1 MNKRIWRCLFADLA
15 AGTLEL
21 KTRKT
26 LPRKTAGDA
35 LVLATDVLAGT
46 GGLAFDRM
54 TWRMPDGSKTTYT
67 GRLAA
72 ALRYAGAD
80 ALVLSGKR
88 TNPGVLVLE
97 GGAGHVDDIADIV
110 RSGGAFHEGLA
121 LRSALRDRYLT
132 DDTVIAIAEDG
143 GVIET
148 GGRCIADAAV
158 SASLRGMG
166 LCAIAAAGTG
176 ALEVADPQGLIDG
189 YVRYYQ
195 EGGTP
200 AVLAALREACLGKGA
215 E

>member
-1 MNKRIWRCLFADLA
+1 VNKRIWRCLFADLA

-26 LPRKTAGDA
+26 LPRNTAGDA

-88 TNPGVLVLE
+88 KNPGVLVLAAW
-97 GGAGHVDDIADIV
+97 AGHVDDIADIV

-158 SASLRGMG
+158 SEALREKGF
-166 LCAIAAAGTG
+166 CAIVAVGTG
-176 ALEVADPQGLIDG
+176 ALEVADPQALIEG
-189 YVRYYQ
+189 YMQYYR

-200 AVLAALREACLGKGA
+200 AVLAVLREACLGKEA

>member
-1 MNKRIWRCLFADLA
+1 MNKRIWRCLFADLS
-15 AGTLEL
+15 AGTFEL

-54 TWRMPDGSKTTYT
+54 TWRMPDGSKTEES

-80 ALVLSGKR
+80 ALVISGKR

-97 GGAGHVDDIADIV
+97 GGAGHVDDMADIV

-121 LRSALRDRYLT
+121 LRAALRARYLT
-132 DDTVIAIAEDG
+132 DDTVIAAAEDG
-143 GVIET
+143 GVTET
-148 GGRCIADAAV
+148 GGRCIAEAAV
-158 SASLRGMG
+158 SASLREKG
-166 LCAIAAAGTG
+166 LCAIVAVGTG
-176 ALEVADPQGLIDG
+176 ALDVADPQALIDG
-189 YVRYYQ
+189 YVRYYR

-200 AVLAALREACLGKGA
+200 AVLAALKEACLGKEA